1 MNNEQAEILNTMQQ
15 VMRGLVSSLVASHP
29 ERAAELSTTLAAFAE
44 QPNLE
49 TAARNMLLD
58 LSQGAAMLVSATHRK
73 Q

>member
-1 MNNEQAEILNTMQQ
+1 MNNEQAQILNTVQQ
-15 VMRGLVSSLVASHP
+15 VMRGLVASLVAVHP
-29 ERAAELSTTLAAFAE
+29 EKAAELSTTLAAFAE

-58 LSQGAAMLVSATHRK
+58 LSQGAAILVSATHRK